1 MAVTAETLGI
11 LERVRSELTGMTD
24 AQTLALTRAWVE
36 AWDVL
41 LPELEAAFAA
51 LLNDSTAGKVVPY
64 ATVRR
69 NEVLRAALETS
80 RELLKELAGQ
90 VEGVVLPYLDPAV
103 LAGVDST
110 LDLLRSQLP
119 AGASGAALNF
129 SRPAEAAL
137 AEIVRRTTEQIHS
150 TAWPLAAEHQ
160 RVMRR
165 ALVRGIAVGDNPRAT
180 AARILRETEKKFN
193 GGLTRALNIART
205 ETLDAH
211 RAAAQAAHKA
221 ATEVSTEWEWS
232 AKLDARTCP
241 SCWAK
246 HGTRYPVDQFGPE
259 DHQSGRCARLPV
271 TKSWK
276 DLGFDIEE
284 PPSLMPDARAV
295 FDSLTPESQ
304 AAILGPGRLK
314 LLQDGGI
321 DWADLSTKRTTDG
334 WRDSYGVKP
343 LRDLTSSKE
352 G

>member
-11 LERVRSELTGMTD
+11 LERMRSELTGMTD

-36 AWDVL
+36 AWDTL

-51 LLNDSTAGKVVPY
+51 LLNDSAAGKVVPY

-69 NEVLRAALETS
+69 NEALRAALETS
-80 RELLKELAGQ
+80 RELLKELSQ
-90 VEGVVLPYLDPAV
+90 RVEDVVLPYLDPAV
-103 LAGVDST
+103 LASVDST

-119 AGASGAALNF
+119 PGSAGVALNF

-137 AEIVRRTTEQIHS
+137 AAIVQRTTEQIHAS
-150 TAWPLAAEHQ
+150 AWPLAAEHQ

-165 ALVRGIAVGDNPRAT
+165 ALVRGIAVGDNPRTT
-180 AARILRETEKKFN
+180 AARILRETERKFN

-211 RAAAQAAHKA
+211 RAASQAAHKA
-221 ATEVSTEWEWS
+221 AAEVSTQWQWS

-246 HGTRYPVDQFGPE
+246 HGSTYGVDDAGPL
-259 DHQSGRCARLPV
+259 DHQSGRCARLPL

-284 PPSLMPDARAV
+284 PPSLLPDARAT
-295 FDSLTPESQ
+295 FDALTPESQ

-314 LLQDGGI
+314 LLQDGDIG
-321 DWADLSTKRTTDG
+321 WADLSTKRTTDG
-334 WRDSYGVKP
+334 WRDSYGVTP
-343 LRDLTSSKE
+343 LRDLLSSKE